1 MSIKTDGIAPNSG
14 RLLWAGFMA
23 ILAAGMG
30 FALRGG
36 IFDNWAHDFGFT
48 GLQLGA
54 IGGAGFTGFCFG
66 IIIGGLV
73 VDKIG
78 YSWLIIAA
86 FLMHVVSAFVTFSAS
101 SPDNAYMMLMTGMF
115 IFALANGTLEG
126 VANPLVATLFPTK
139 RTHYLNILHASWPAG
154 MVLGAIVGWV
164 LDDKFMVSWKIQ
176 LMLYLVPTAIYGLMF
191 LGQKFPKS
199 EASQQGAK
207 LGEMFKD
214 VGILGA
220 LVAGYMLMLF
230 FSQSLGLTPFVAYGI
245 GGLFVIFVGAVTR
258 FSIGSFVLF
267 ILFVAH
273 ILLGAVELGTDG
285 WIQNITG
292 NLFTSEQGKF
302 LFIWT
307 SLIMFSLRFCADF
320 IEKRLHLS
328 PVGILLVSSIIAVI
342 GLRFASGMQS
352 FAVAV
357 VALGIY
363 AVGKTFLWPTMLA
376 VVSDRYPRSGAVAI
390 SVMGGLGMLSAG
402 LLGGPGL
409 GYSKDR
415 FTAEA
420 LQKENPAVYEQVATK
435 TSKFLFLNEV
445 RAVDGKAIE
454 DAKAASPRS
463 PDQQSIVSANERGDR
478 DTLKADSYIPL
489 VMAVIYLALFLYFRS
504 RGGYRA
510 VSISENAAQ

>member
-1 MSIKTDGIAPNSG
+1 MSIKTDGIAPNSS

-78 YSWLIIAA
+78 YKWLVVAA

-101 SPDNAYMMLMTGMF
+101 TPENAYAMLMSGMF

-126 VANPLVATLFPTK
+126 VANPLVATLFPKK

-154 MVLGAIVGWV
+154 MVLGAVLGWI
-164 LDDKFMVSWKIQ
+164 LDDKFNISWKIQ
-176 LMLYLVPTAIYGLMF
+176 LMLYLVPTAIYGIMF
-191 LGQKFPKS
+191 FGQKFPKS
-199 EASQQGAK
+199 EASQKGAK

-230 FSQSLGLTPFVAYGI
+230 LSESLHLPPFAAYGI
-245 GGLFVIFVGAVTR
+245 GGLFVIFVGVVTR
-258 FSIGSFVLF
+258 FSIGSVVLFVLF
-267 ILFVAH
+267 LVH

-292 NLFTSEQGKF
+292 NLFTSEQGKM

-307 SLIMFSLRFCADF
+307 SVIMFSLRFCAEF
-320 IEKRLHLS
+320 IEKNLRLS
-328 PVGILLVSSIIAVI
+328 PIGILLVSSIIAVI
-342 GLRFASGMQS
+342 GLRFASGMQT
-352 FAVAV
+352 FAMAL
-357 VALGIY
+357 VALGVY

-420 LQKENPAVYEQVATK
+420 LQKDNPAVYEQVATK
-435 TSKFLFLNEV
+435 TSKFLFLNEIH
-445 RAVDGKAIE
+445 AVDGKAIE
-454 DAKAASPRS
+454 DAKAASPRT
-463 PDQQSIVSANERGDR
+463 PDQQSIVTANEIGDR
-478 DTLKADSYIPL
+478 HTLKADSFIPL
-489 VMAVIYLALFLYFRS
+489 TMAVIYLLLFLYFRMK
-504 RGGYRA
+504 GGYRT
-510 VSISENAAQ
+510 VSISENSAQ